1 MMAFNGHGL
10 SLWWGVPFLGLLITI
25 ALLPQ
30 IRPALWHRSTGKIAV
45 FWILALWVPAAIHFG
60 LGAVV
65 EQSRHVL
72 ILDYLPFLILMG
84 TLYIVAGGIRITG
97 GLRDTPIA
105 NTGLLALGT
114 GLAGLIGTAGAAMLL
129 IRPLLRANQARRH
142 RTHLVVFF
150 IILVANVGGALTPLG
165 DPPLFLGFLQGV
177 DFFWTVRHMAL
188 PMVLLSGALL
198 VAFFLTDLWWYRR
211 EPPSPEPAQPESLGL
226 EGWWQVPLLGLVV
239 LTVLLQGLW
248 QPGITVMLLG
258 LPVSLQAVVAE
269 LVMVAVALLS
279 LGLTGAEQRR
289 SYGFRWAPV
298 IDVAKLFGA
307 VFMTMAP
314 VLAILQAGPE
324 GGAAGWMGGFAG
336 GSGGGEAAVISPAA
350 VFWTTGMLSSI
361 LDNAPTYLVVF
372 QAAGGHADSLMT
384 EGASV
389 LLAISTGAVFM
400 GANSY
405 IGNAPNFMVK
415 AIAEDQGVAMP
426 GFFGYSLWALVL
438 LLPLYGLLTVLFF

>member
-1 MMAFNGHGL
+1 MMAFDGHGL
-10 SLWWGVPFLGLLITI
+10 SLWWGAPFLGLLITI

-30 IRPALWHRSTGKIAV
+30 IRPALWHRSTGKIAA
-45 FWILALWVPAAIHFG
+45 FWILALWGPATVQFG

-72 ILDYLPFLILMG
+72 VLDYLPFLILMG
-84 TLYIVAGGIRITG
+84 TLYIVAGGIRISG
-97 GLRDTPIA
+97 GLRDTPLA

-129 IRPLLRANQARRH
+129 IRPLLQANRARRH

-177 DFFWTVRHMAL
+177 GFFWTVRHMAL
-188 PMVLLSGALL
+188 PMALLSGCLL

-211 EPPSPEPAQPESLGL
+211 EPPSPEPVSPEPLGL
-226 EGWWQVPLLGLVV
+226 QGWGQVPLLGLVV
-239 LTVLLQGLW
+239 LAVLFQGLW
-248 QPGITVMLLG
+248 QPGVTVMLLG
-258 LPVSLQAVVAE
+258 LPVSLQVVVAE

-279 LGLTGAEQRR
+279 LSLTGAEQRR
-289 SYGFRWAPV
+289 SYGFQWAPV
-298 IDVAKLFGA
+298 MDVAKLFGA

-324 GGAAGWMGGFAG
+324 GAAAGWIGGFAG
-336 GSGGGEAAVISPAA
+336 ASEGGEAAVSPAA

-361 LDNAPTYLVVF
+361 LDNAPTYLVLF

-384 EGASV
+384 QGPPV

-426 GFFGYSLWALVL
+426 GFFGYSLWALLL
-438 LLPLYGLLTVLFF
+438 LLPLYGLLTMLFF